1 MTKVKIWDQD
11 TLDFWKDKLDK
22 VHALQVET
30 VSGLLDDGED
40 TAEVLEAF
48 GQLKKFIM
56 IEMAKSL
63 DIYNHNE

>member
-30 VSGLLDDGED
+30 VSGLQEDRED
-40 TAEVLEAF
+40 TSKTLKAF

-56 IEMAKSL
+56 IEMVKCL